1 MTPRRQRGAAM
12 AMMMV
17 VLLSLTML
25 VITNVAGSADE
36 ADSGLRRVLMTR
48 TRYAAEGATTML
60 RKHFAKGLNRPA
72 AGTRWRIGSTEV
84 RLVTVPR
91 PTASGQVVLEANSD
105 LSRYRRS
112 FTGRHVPA
120 PP

>member
-12 AMMMV
+12 AMMVV

-48 TRYAAEGATTML
+48 TRYAAEGVTTML
-60 RKHFAKGLNRPA
+60 RKHFAKGLDRPA
-72 AGTRWRIGSTEV
+72 AGTTWSIGSTRV
-84 RLVTVPR
+84 RLEVVPA
-91 PTASGQVVLEANSD
+91 PTASGQVILEANSD
-105 LSRYRRS
+105 VSRFRRS
-112 FTGRHVPA
+112 FTGTHVPPA
-120 PP
+120 P